1 MSWFLTFIGISA
13 LVILHE
19 GGHFAAAKAVGMR
32 VERFSLFFGPALVKV
47 KRGETEYRI
56 GSVPLGGY
64 VKISGMNPLETMPE
78 GEEHRGYF
86 RQPVWKRIVVI
97 AAGPTV
103 NILIAFL
110 VLFGVYAFSAQR
122 VVNDR
127 AKIVTVRSD
136 SPASSVLKKGDVI
149 LAVDGRKVAVHGES
163 FNFLKQIASHRCA
176 GTPTN
181 GCQAT
186 TPVTFTVLRGSK
198 QLDVSLTPRYDA
210 TARRTLVG
218 ISSGYDLRAE
228 SAVGA
233 LGSSVSQMWSV
244 TKGSVTRIVK
254 IFTSSAARKQVHG
267 IVGVSDVASQA
278 FNFGLTDALYIL
290 ALVSLSLAII
300 NLFPFLPLDGGHIFW
315 ALAEKIRGRTIPF
328 AVMERA
334 SMVGIALVLVV
345 AVIGFSNDLTS
356 LSNGSLTLHR

>member
-1 MSWFLTFIGISA
+1 VSWVLTFIGISA

-32 VERFSLFFGPALVKV
+32 VERFSLFFGPAIVKV

-56 GSVPLGGY
+56 GTIPLGGY

-86 RQPVWKRIVVI
+86 RQAVWKRIVVI
-97 AAGPTV
+97 AAGPAV

-122 VVNDR
+122 IVNDR
-127 AKIVTVRSD
+127 AKIASVRGD
-136 SPASSVLKKGDVI
+136 SPATGVLKPGDV
-149 LAVDGRKVAVHGES
+149 LAAVDGRQVVVHGES
-163 FNFLKQIASHRCA
+163 FNFIKQIASHRCA
-176 GTPTN
+176 GAPVS
-181 GCQAT
+181 GCQAS

-198 QLDVSLTPRYDA
+198 QLTVSLRPRYDA
-210 TARRTLVG
+210 TVHRTLVG
-218 ISSGYDLRAE
+218 ISSGYDLRSE
-228 SAVGA
+228 SLAGA

-244 TKGSVTRIVK
+244 TEGSVTRIVK

-278 FNFGLTDALYIL
+278 FDFGLTDALYVL

-334 SMVGIALVLVV
+334 SMLGIALVLVL